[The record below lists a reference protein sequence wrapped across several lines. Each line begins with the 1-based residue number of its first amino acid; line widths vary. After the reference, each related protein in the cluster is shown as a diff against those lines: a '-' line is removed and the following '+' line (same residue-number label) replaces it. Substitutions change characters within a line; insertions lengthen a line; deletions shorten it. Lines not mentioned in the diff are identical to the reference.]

1 MALDTRERVRK
12 AAVKLFADKGF
23 HGTGIRELA
32 QESRLSTASLY
43 HYMGSKED
51 LLVDIM
57 RTCLQSL
64 RDSATAAVA
73 DVRDPVQRLTTLVKL
88 HVKAH
93 ARMPKETWIV
103 DNEIHVLSPAL
114 RRSVIALRDEYE
126 RLWAEAISDGVE
138 RGVFDTAHPAVTRIA
153 LLEMCNGVARWYSPR
168 GSLSLDDLAEHYADM
183 ALRVLG
189 ACPHGSAEGQSKSE

>member
-1 MALDTRERVRK
+1 RGAAGHTGRAGRILRHETRLLQSAALLGVRGVTADDGLGTDRQGRASQGGRGHPRGLLRPGGAAVALDTRERVRK

-114 RRSVIALRDEYE
+114 RRSVIALRD
-126 RLWAEAISDGVE
+126 
-138 RGVFDTAHPAVTRIA
+138 
-153 LLEMCNGVARWYSPR
+153 
-168 GSLSLDDLAEHYADM
+168 
-183 ALRVLG
+183 
-189 ACPHGSAEGQSKSE
+189 